1 MKFFWPSRANAK
13 GFSIGNLSL
22 KYNDKTAKVSS
33 IEIQNKCTVGSSL
46 RSKNKDINYVESN
59 VISRKKVHWANRDF
73 SEYED
78 VA

>member
-1 MKFFWPSRANAK
+1 MKFFWPSRAKVK

-33 IEIQNKCTVGSSL
+33 IEIQNKISLGSSL
-46 RSKNKDINYVESN
+46 RSKNKDINLVESN

-78 VA
+78 VT